1 MDGPRAVR
9 HLSTHLHLC
18 GGHGPPSLSAAVDPA
33 LSPLLLPAALPHP
46 CPGPSPSCPSCR
58 CPLSSMAAPALLWS
72 GSCDRDVS
80 GRSQRAP
87 DKASVRLF
95 LFSAQNAPVTPIS
108 TQVPPGSYETLLALP
123 RCRALS
129 ARSRWRCS
137 WLGGL
142 ASLSPLPGPL
152 AGSLCAGMSL
162 GPSDPAVQCVLCD
175 PALYTRC
182 GLQKAEEQG
191 RPSRLERGASG

>member
-9 HLSTHLHLC
+9 HLSTHLISAGATALRC
-18 GGHGPPSLSAAVDPA
+18 QQRWTPPSRLCCSPQPCPTRAQGPLRPVHPAAA
-33 LSPLLLPAALPHP
+33 LSPPWLHLR
-46 CPGPSPSCPSCR
+46 S
-58 CPLSSMAAPALLWS
+58 
-72 GSCDRDVS
+72 S
-80 GRSQRAP
+80 GRAAVTGMRVAGHRQRAP
-87 DKASVRLF
+87 SVRLF

-142 ASLSPLPGPL
+142 ALLFPLPGPL

-175 PALYTRC
+175 PAPYTRC